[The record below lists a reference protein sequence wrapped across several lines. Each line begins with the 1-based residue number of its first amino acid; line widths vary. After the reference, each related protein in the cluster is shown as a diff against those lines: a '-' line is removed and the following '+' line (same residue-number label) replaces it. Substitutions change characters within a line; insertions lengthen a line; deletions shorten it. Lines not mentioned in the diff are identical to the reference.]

1 MIYVSRIMIAIAS
14 FCLLTASVF
23 AEPAN
28 LGLVKKDVQ
37 AYHDSGAYDKEL
49 STVIEQARRYMLSQI
64 ELNKRAHIKK
74 NLAIV
79 LDIDET
85 SLSNYKKMVKR
96 EFVASRRD
104 MHREILAANAPPIM
118 PVLALYRDALKAGV
132 KVFFVTGRPRAE
144 TAATK
149 ANLLKAGYKDWSGL
163 FLRPD
168 NYQYSS
174 IVPFKAQTRAM
185 ISKKG
190 YTIIASIGDQYSD
203 LLGGFTEKGFKLPNP
218 FYYLP

>member
-1 MIYVSRIMIAIAS
+1 MTLVSRIAIALAS
-14 FCLLTASVF
+14 LSLLMVSVF

-37 AYHDSGAYDKEL
+37 AYHDSGAYNKEL
-49 STVIEQARRYMLSQI
+49 AHVIGQAHRYILNQAEI
-64 ELNKRAHIKK
+64 NKRATVKK

-96 EFVASRRD
+96 EFVANRRE
-104 MHREILAANAPPIM
+104 MHQEILAANAPAIAPM
-118 PVLALYRDALKAGV
+118 LALYRDAQKAGV
-132 KVFFVTGRPRAE
+132 SVFFVTGRPRSE

-149 ANLLKAGYKDWSGL
+149 TNLLRAGYKNWTGL

-168 NYQYSS
+168 NYQSSS

-203 LLGGFTEKGFKLPNP
+203 LLGGFTDKGFKLPNP

>member
-1 MIYVSRIMIAIAS
+1 MTLASRIGIALAS
-14 FCLLTASVF
+14 LSFLMVSVF

-49 STVIEQARRYMLSQI
+49 AHVVEQAHRYIFNQI
-64 ELNKRAHIKK
+64 EINKRATIKK

-96 EFVASRRD
+96 EFVANRRE
-104 MHREILAANAPPIM
+104 MHQEILAANAPAIAPM
-118 PVLALYRDALKAGV
+118 LALYRDARKAGV
-132 KVFFVTGRPRAE
+132 SVFFVTGRPRSE

-149 ANLLKAGYKDWSGL
+149 TNLLRAGYKNWSGL

-168 NYQYSS
+168 NYQSSS

-203 LLGGFTEKGFKLPNP
+203 LLGGFTDKGFKLPNP